1 MLLWLLDKLHAQK
14 LKLVGET
21 AQVQNSRLFTQEW
34 KHGFIEQNLQAL
46 KQLKSMWTGVLILKQ
61 KH

>member
-21 AQVQNSRLFTQEW
+21 AQVQNSHLFTQEW
-34 KHGFIEQNLQAL
+34 KHRFIEQNLQAL
-46 KQLKSMWTGVLILKQ
+46 KQLKSIKTEALK
-61 KH
+61 